1 MSDCSICGEPMPP
14 GEEMFK
20 FHGYSGSCPKPP
32 LPSFVSV
39 MAIALDDAAY
49 LRDLAAYIDPVYKR
63 RLTEIAAKLDHAK
76 ADSASEIADLKH
88 QVSEQALKYLS
99 AMGQWDELEADL
111 RQRLEVAEK
120 DATRYRWL
128 RDVSTGVDSTVPMVH
143 LTDRRGRVKTDDE
156 GFAPFLDGGR
166 LDAAIDAAMKEQK

>member
-1 MSDCSICGEPMPP
+1 MSNCSICGEPMPP

-76 ADSASEIADLKH
+76 AESAAEIADLKH

-111 RQRLEVAEK
+111 RQRLESSQIQTRQADERGDEAMRRAHDAEARLEVAEK
-120 DATRYRWL
+120 DAARYQHIKANAEL
-128 RDVSTGVDSTVPMVH
+128 CGGTSATNAVLNG
-143 LTDRRGRVKTDDE
+143 KT
-156 GFAPFLDGGR
+156 
-166 LDAAIDAAMKEQK
+166 

>member
-1 MSDCSICGEPMPP
+1 MSNCSICGEPMPP

-120 DATRYRWL
+120 ALLTISELDPEK
-128 RDVSTGVDSTVPMVH
+128 DS
-143 LTDRRGRVKTDDE
+143 DE
-156 GFAPFLDGGR
+156 GYNEWGQAECYYKAKAL
-166 LDAAIDAAMKEQK
+166 AHEAIAAMKEQK